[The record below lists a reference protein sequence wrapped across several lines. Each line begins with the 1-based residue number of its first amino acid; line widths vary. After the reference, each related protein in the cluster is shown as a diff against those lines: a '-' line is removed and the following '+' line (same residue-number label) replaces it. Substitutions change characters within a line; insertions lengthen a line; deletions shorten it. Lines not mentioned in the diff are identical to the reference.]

1 MFEEV
6 INYLFREHSVM
17 NVSPLLNNSF
27 VRSKIVTNVEYYP
40 TEIKDAIIVLS
51 LDVNTCNALALV
63 NVWTNQ
69 DSLEFLEII

>member
-27 VRSKIVTNVEYYP
+27 VRLYQRLSRMSN
-40 TEIKDAIIVLS
+40 IIRRK
-51 LDVNTCNALALV
+51 
-63 NVWTNQ
+63 
-69 DSLEFLEII
+69 